1 MTTPSNRPL
10 LAEPGIRFGSANA
23 AVILSLQAC
32 AVLGVR
38 AAQTLV
44 VLASVVVLVS
54 IATPVGVGGMVGATS
69 WAFYTGFVENSYGSL
84 TFHHTDL
91 TRLMVLVGAG
101 AVAACVVRRRRPS
114 PHPVNSGGSPWQ
126 TWSSSR

>member
-1 MTTPSNRPL
+1 MTTHSTL
-10 LAEPGIRFGSANA
+10 LAEPGIRFGGANA

-44 VLASVVVLVS
+44 VLATVVVLVS
-54 IATPVGVGGMVGATS
+54 IATPVGVGGMVGAAS
-69 WAFYTGFVENSYGSL
+69 WAFYTGFVENSAGQL
-84 TFHHTDL
+84 TFHDADL
-91 TRLMVLVGAG
+91 ARLMVLVGGG
-101 AVAACVVRRRRPS
+101 AVASRVGRRRRPS
-114 PHPVNSGGSPWQ
+114 PHPVNPGGFSWQ